1 MDLEREY
8 TAGLGLT
15 RSAGIAVCC
24 RLLFKFMFRPCCCMG
39 NTMAAAAA
47 DAEAVPE
54 DELDLAVPFANE
66 LFASTGSTGVAFSLF
81 CSRFIFCFLRGR
93 GGDVLLLRVAAA
105 VAAVTAAGPKLGSM
119 KAVTFVGSGA
129 AEDMLT
135 ATGAAVHVGLVLHVM
150 ICRGVT
156 CATLG
161 AVGPI

>member
-1 MDLEREY
+1 M
-8 TAGLGLT
+8 A
-15 RSAGIAVCC
+15 
-24 RLLFKFMFRPCCCMG
+24 
-39 NTMAAAAA
+39 AAAAA
-47 DAEAVPE
+47 DAEVVPE
-54 DELDLAVPFANE
+54 DELALVVPFANE

-81 CSRFIFCFLRGR
+81 CSRLIFCFLRGR

-105 VAAVTAAGPKLGSM
+105 AAAAAGAKLGSM